1 MGDRSLG
8 PVLAWQSNLFGDAAP
23 RADANP
29 IERVE
34 LAGGAWLD
42 WAPGWLAGSDT
53 LLQELLD
60 AAPWGQRQRYMYEG
74 MVDEPRL
81 TAGWSAQRGWDGV
94 PSAVLDVRDRMSER
108 YALDF
113 DSVHCNLYRDGSDS
127 VAWHGD
133 TVRRSIQEPVV
144 VILSLGQ
151 RRRFLLRPVGGGRS
165 RRYDLGDGDLLV
177 MGGTSQHSW
186 QHCVPKVRQAGARI
200 SVTLRH
206 SRPAVDPA
214 VSAGGAPAAAPATA

>member
-1 MGDRSLG
+1 
-8 PVLAWQSNLFGDAAP
+8 VLAWQSNLFGSAPPRPDAAP
-23 RADANP
+23 V
-29 IERVE
+29 ERVE

-53 LLQELLD
+53 LFQELLD
-60 AAPWGQRQRYMYEG
+60 GAPWGQRQRHMYEG

-81 TAGWSAQRGWDGV
+81 TAGWSARQGWEGA
-94 PSAVLDVRDRMSER
+94 PAAVLDVGDRMSER
-108 YALDF
+108 YGLDF
-113 DSVHCNLYRDGSDS
+113 DSVHCNLYRDGNDS

-133 TVRRSIQEPVV
+133 TVRRSMQEPVV
-144 VILSLGQ
+144 VIVSLGQ

-186 QHCVPKVRQAGARI
+186 QHCVPKVRHAGARI
-200 SVTLRH
+200 SVTFRH
-206 SRPAVDPA
+206 SRPA
-214 VSAGGAPAAAPATA
+214 GAAAPPPA